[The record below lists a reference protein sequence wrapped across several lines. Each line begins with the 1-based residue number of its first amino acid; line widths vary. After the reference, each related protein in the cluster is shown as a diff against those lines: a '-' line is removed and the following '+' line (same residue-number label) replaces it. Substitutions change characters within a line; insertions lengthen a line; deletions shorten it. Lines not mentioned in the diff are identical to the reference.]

1 MADKEKK
8 VDNITFTDE
17 EVNKLKQISANYVNL
32 QQVFGQIEV
41 QLLLLQNQMEE
52 LEVSKEKTAQEYK
65 DNQANEKNLM
75 AELEKKYGEGN
86 YDPKTNTFTPIS

>member
-17 EVNKLKQISANYVNL
+17 EVNTLKQISANYVNL

-41 QLLLLQNQMEE
+41 QMLLLQNQMED
-52 LEVSKEKTAQEYK
+52 LEVSKEKTTQEYK
-65 DNQANEKNLM
+65 DNQENEKKWM

-86 YDPKTNTFTPIS
+86 YDPKTNTFTPNS

>member
-8 VDNITFTDE
+8 VDDVKFTEE
-17 EVNKLKQISANYVNL
+17 EVNTLKQVSANYVNL

-41 QLLLLQNQMEE
+41 QMLLLQNQMEE

-65 DNQANEKNLM
+65 DNQAKEKNLM

-86 YDPKTNTFTPIS
+86 YDPKTNTFIPNS

>member
-17 EVNKLKQISANYVNL
+17 EVNTLKQISANYVNL

-41 QLLLLQNQMEE
+41 QMLLLQNQMEE

>member
-41 QLLLLQNQMEE
+41 QMLLLQNQMED

-65 DNQANEKNLM
+65 DNQENEKKLM

-86 YDPKTNTFTPIS
+86 YDPKTNTFTPNS

>member
-17 EVNKLKQISANYVNL
+17 EVNTLKQISANYVNL

-41 QLLLLQNQMEE
+41 QMLLLQNQMED

-65 DNQANEKNLM
+65 DNQENEKKLM

-86 YDPKTNTFTPIS
+86 YDPKTNTFTPNS

>member
-41 QLLLLQNQMEE
+41 QLLLLQNQMED
-52 LEVSKEKTAQEYK
+52 LEVSKEKTTQEYK
-65 DNQANEKNLM
+65 DNQENEKKLM

-86 YDPKTNTFTPIS
+86 YDPKTNTFTPNS

>member
-17 EVNKLKQISANYVNL
+17 EVNTLKQISANYVNL

-41 QLLLLQNQMEE
+41 QMLLLQNQMED
-52 LEVSKEKTAQEYK
+52 LEVSKEKTTQEYK
-65 DNQANEKNLM
+65 DNQENEKKLM
-75 AELEKKYGEGN
+75 VELEKKYGEGN
-86 YDPKTNTFTPIS
+86 YDPKTNTFTPNS

>member
-17 EVNKLKQISANYVNL
+17 EVNTLKQISANYVNL

-41 QLLLLQNQMEE
+41 QMLLLQNQMED
-52 LEVSKEKTAQEYK
+52 LEVSKEKTTQEYK
-65 DNQANEKNLM
+65 DNQENEKKLM

-86 YDPKTNTFTPIS
+86 YDPKTNTFTPNS

>member
-17 EVNKLKQISANYVNL
+17 EVNTLKQISANYVNL

-41 QLLLLQNQMEE
+41 QMLLLQNQMED

-65 DNQANEKNLM
+65 DNQENEKKLM

>member
-1 MADKEKK
+1 MAEKEKN
-8 VDNITFTDE
+8 VTFTDE
-17 EVNKLKQISANYVNL
+17 EVNQLKQISANYVNL

-41 QLLLLQNQMEE
+41 QKLLLETQ
-52 LEVSKEKTAQEYK
+52 LEGLEISKEKTSQEYK
-65 DNQANEKNLM
+65 DNQENEKKLM

>member
-17 EVNKLKQISANYVNL
+17 EVNTLKQISANYVNL

-41 QLLLLQNQMEE
+41 QMLLLQNQMED
-52 LEVSKEKTAQEYK
+52 LEVSKEKTTQEY
-65 DNQANEKNLM
+65 
-75 AELEKKYGEGN
+75 
-86 YDPKTNTFTPIS
+86 ISGKFG